1 MFEQFTPPTPD
12 KIIHLMTLFAAD
24 PRTDKVDLGV
34 GVYRTPDG
42 KTPVMAAVKD
52 AEYRIWE
59 TQDSK
64 SYLSLS
70 GDPAFLGAMH
80 DLVLGDDIPAD
91 RVAGCATPGA
101 SGAIRQGLELIQRH
115 TPGARIWVSTPT
127 WPNHAAI
134 IAHLGLQSQTYRYY
148 DAQTGGLDR
157 DGMQADLGG
166 VQRGD
171 VVILHA
177 CCHNPSGV
185 DLTLQDWADIADILH
200 QKGAIPFI
208 DMAYL
213 GFGDGIGADAA
224 GTRLMV
230 QALPETLL
238 AVSCSK
244 NFGLYRDRVGVIFAI
259 TQPGQPRDTAAGI
272 LAALN
277 RQSYA
282 FPPDHG
288 TRIVQTILNS
298 PDLRDLWQQELDHM
312 RIRIIQN
319 RQGLVDALRA
329 ETGSDRFGFLATHKG
344 MFSLIGASPA
354 QVEHLRQDY
363 GIYMIGDG
371 RMNMAGL
378 TPDATAYVAQALARV
393 LA

>member
-1 MFEQFTPPTPD
+1 
-12 KIIHLMTLFAAD
+12 
-24 PRTDKVDLGV
+24 
-34 GVYRTPDG
+34 
-42 KTPVMAAVKD
+42 
-52 AEYRIWE
+52 
-59 TQDSK
+59 
-64 SYLSLS
+64 
-70 GDPAFLGAMH
+70 
-80 DLVLGDDIPAD
+80 
-91 RVAGCATPGA
+91 
-101 SGAIRQGLELIQRH
+101 
-115 TPGARIWVSTPT
+115 
-127 WPNHAAI
+127 
-134 IAHLGLQSQTYRYY
+134 
-148 DAQTGGLDR
+148 
-157 DGMQADLGG
+157 MQADLGG